1 VFHVFQHLVQIRA
14 QQDRHF
20 PKMDLHHC
28 NSIQSEQ
35 HNIRHDNRERIPL
48 AAKVPKPHAHNAHR
62 ADSSK
67 IRRVPQAAGALRYFP
82 ENALHEYHKE
92 VSNNTA
98 MYTSTSCSRSPAP
111 CSQYHICTSTDQAP
125 CAAAAL
131 LFSWPGCLL
140 LFGRLK
146 NAKKR
151 QVWPTASNV
160 REFKIAKFW
169 DPAVC
174 ANILPNCEDVWVF
187 SLNTRLVSRGLGSL
201 AGLAGTNH
209 GLGRLNVL
217 QPGQKHSGIPKPG
230 QRP

>member
-1 VFHVFQHLVQIRA
+1 MCSTFSSTSYRFVLNRIVTFRKWICTIATASSQNNITYDMITANEFLLLQKFRNRMLTMHIAQILVR
-14 QQDRHF
+14 F
-20 PKMDLHHC
+20 GGFF
-28 NSIQSEQ
+28 
-35 HNIRHDNRERIPL
+35 
-48 AAKVPKPHAHNAHR
+48 
-62 ADSSK
+62 
-67 IRRVPQAAGALRYFP
+67 PQAAGALRYFP

-160 REFKIAKFW
+160 RKFKIAKFW

-187 SLNTRLVSRGLGSL
+187 SLNTAFSL
-201 AGLAGTNH
+201 AL
-209 GLGRLNVL
+209 LVL
-217 QPGQKHSGIPKPG
+217 TTD
-230 QRP
+230 